1 MNVIAIIA
9 GANPFVSI
17 MGAIWQPA
25 ASRNKLANGLAA
37 FGLTRVRDSESRH
50 RRQQFRILQHLLC
63 RNGKP
68 AYSALE
74 CLHFG

>member
-9 GANPFVSI
+9 GANPFVAFCSI

-37 FGLTRVRDSESRH
+37 FGLTRCDSESRH

-63 RNGKP
+63 
-68 AYSALE
+68 
-74 CLHFG
+74 